1 MKKTIC
7 AVTAAMLALTSVLCG
22 CSSNSESSSQS
33 GSTTSATVAT
43 DTTVKTTGEKIHIN
57 DSTLGEIW
65 ITELDGVPKNTLNN
79 DNFTSDDTFKY
90 YSENGKA
97 ASMEGIDISSYSGTI
112 DWDKVKKSG
121 VDFVMVRI
129 GGRGYGSDG
138 KMYSDDSALSYIKGA
153 KAAGLKVGVYFFS
166 QAVNNDEAIE
176 EADYIKSLLGDETID
191 FPVAYDWEI
200 IKDDDARTD
209 SVSAAQA
216 TACAKAFCN
225 REHNA
230 QRAPPHGTKRADA
243 EKERCGGK
251 KQRGDQRALI
261 GAEIP
266 LYPLPL
272 AVCIRFAVSK
282 GAQKD
287 KAIERIVAQNAER
300 RDQQRPKN
308 TVEFCKGR
316 LHSISFFRRASQR
329 RFVSNAMPAALSD
342 A

>member
-22 CSSNSESSSQS
+22 CSSNGESSSQS
-33 GSTTSATVAT
+33 GSTTPATVAT

-138 KMYSDDSALSYIKGA
+138 KM
-153 KAAGLKVGVYFFS
+153 
-166 QAVNNDEAIE
+166 
-176 EADYIKSLLGDETID
+176 
-191 FPVAYDWEI
+191 
-200 IKDDDARTD
+200 
-209 SVSAAQA
+209 
-216 TACAKAFCN
+216 
-225 REHNA
+225 
-230 QRAPPHGTKRADA
+230 
-243 EKERCGGK
+243 
-251 KQRGDQRALI
+251 
-261 GAEIP
+261 
-266 LYPLPL
+266 
-272 AVCIRFAVSK
+272 
-282 GAQKD
+282 
-287 KAIERIVAQNAER
+287 
-300 RDQQRPKN
+300 
-308 TVEFCKGR
+308 
-316 LHSISFFRRASQR
+316 
-329 RFVSNAMPAALSD
+329 SD
-342 A
+342 ASIPIIIAYAAVPYIAYAAARIKASKRNKIKTA

>member
-22 CSSNSESSSQS
+22 CSSNAESSSQS
-33 GSTTSATVAT
+33 GSTTPATVAT

-138 KMYSDDSALSYIKGA
+138 KMYSDDSAITWYRNKQTASSRRCPALQ
-153 KAAGLKVGVYFFS
+153 KAEIFLKVM
-166 QAVNNDEAIE
+166 EAR
-176 EADYIKSLLGDETID
+176 
-191 FPVAYDWEI
+191 
-200 IKDDDARTD
+200 IKDIEVLHWD
-209 SVSAAQA
+209 
-216 TACAKAFCN
+216 N
-225 REHNA
+225 RLW
-230 QRAPPHGTKRADA
+230 G
-243 EKERCGGK
+243 
-251 KQRGDQRALI
+251 
-261 GAEIP
+261 EIP
-266 LYPLPL
+266 
-272 AVCIRFAVSK
+272 ADFGNK
-282 GAQKD
+282 
-287 KAIERIVAQNAER
+287 
-300 RDQQRPKN
+300 
-308 TVEFCKGR
+308 
-316 LHSISFFRRASQR
+316 
-329 RFVSNAMPAALSD
+329 
-342 A
+342 